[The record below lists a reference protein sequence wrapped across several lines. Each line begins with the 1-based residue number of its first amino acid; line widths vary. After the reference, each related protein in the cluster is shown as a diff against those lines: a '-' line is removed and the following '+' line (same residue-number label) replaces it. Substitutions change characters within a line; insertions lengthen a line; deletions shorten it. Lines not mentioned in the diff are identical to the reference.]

1 MLQETHDILIV
12 DDDRDIRYM
21 MQSILKHEGYQTMT
35 CASADE
41 LSDIMSVIRPAA
53 IIMDM
58 LLSGTDG
65 KDICRSLKKKEST
78 KHIPV
83 MMVSAHPDAEFLCRE
98 AGADDF
104 LEKPFEIDVFI
115 NKTRMLIKEAAR
127 NDRIMQN
134 EKAE

>member
-21 MQSILKHEGYQTMT
+21 MQSILKHEGYKTMT

-41 LSDIMSVIRPAA
+41 LSDILSVIRPAA

-78 KHIPV
+78 NHIPV
-83 MMVSAHPDAEFLCRE
+83 MMVSAHPDAELLCRE
-98 AGADDF
+98 AGTDDF
-104 LEKPFEIDVFI
+104 LEKPFDIEVFI
-115 NKTRMLIKEAAR
+115 SKIRSLIKEAVR
-127 NDRIMQN
+127 NDRMLQDQKI
-134 EKAE
+134 E